1 MKKTG
6 AVQGLRSLADKIH
19 PNGYAPLTTSESKG
33 LLTALTS
40 SFRKHL
46 DAAHPT
52 TIDDGRKNSSKATGL
67 SPDVNI
73 NSIHSSAIFA
83 QKHMAS
89 VLTNPLLVRGAKS
102 YGSAKVEL
110 QKDSYRDPIQ
120 LLEDYDREGAA
131 SVRIAQLCMETLK
144 KKYDSVPDARKPKLL
159 EEIQPGRRVLM
170 WLLERGMY
178 QTDFSSNLPFVD
190 LLVFFLAREGR
201 EDNIWKWLKLDV
213 QIPDSTEGAPWDTQ
227 VSVKK
232 RMLYKYR
239 WRGCVLDSL
248 VQAQVDVPWLA
259 DSSGKLHIIRASHLN
274 SALNTLVT
282 ALELRT
288 SSTDVDP
295 HPENWHHLA
304 WLPLAKTSSF
314 LVRLLTRR
322 LRSSNPRG
330 DVELQKGD
338 ILDPQLYDKLI
349 EYVSFTFDFDNKDLR
364 RGKGAQVQE
373 FFKMMRAAT
382 LHLTHPT
389 RPSADPML
397 KMFTWSCQTT
407 PRSVLRSLKSTWPSQ
422 RMCVIYTIL
431 RSSSALMSLKPK
443 ADARTSSG
451 QGRGSHYIFPSSHTT
466 TIPSSASP
474 RERERLRLHL
484 LKTTK
489 LAIHCFPVLRDL
501 FLESRHVHYTRYK

>member
-19 PNGYAPLTTSESKG
+19 PNGYAPLTNSESKG

-110 QKDSYRDPIQ
+110 QKDSHSDPIQ

-288 SSTDVDP
+288 SSMDVDP
-295 HPENWHHLA
+295 HPENWHHQA

-364 RGKGAQVQE
+364 RGKAAQVQE

-397 KMFTWSCQTT
+397 KMLHVVLPDNTT
-407 PRSVLRSLKSTWPSQ
+407 KCPPIFKEHMAQSADVRDLYHTTLLKCAHVLEAQGRRKDVEWTRARIPLYFPELAHDNDTVEREPS
-422 RMCVIYTIL
+422 RARTA
-431 RSSSALMSLKPK
+431 SSSLAE
-443 ADARTSSG
+443 DDEARHTL
-451 QGRGSHYIFPSSHTT
+451 FPG
-466 TIPSSASP
+466 
-474 RERERLRLHL
+474 
-484 LKTTK
+484 
-489 LAIHCFPVLRDL
+489 LA
-501 FLESRHVHYTRYK
+501 